1 MEMKKNKRGRKN
13 LGGIRVILRLTPRE
27 VEILAE
33 GQKMTKLTRT
43 QMIREAIAGYWTDRR
58 RVTSW
63 RQPAKQ

>member
-13 LGGIRVILRLTPRE
+13 LGGMRVILRLTPKE
-27 VEILAE
+27 LELLTA
-33 GQKMTKLTRT
+33 GQAITKLTRT
-43 QMIREAIAGYWTDRR
+43 EMIREAISGYWSDRR